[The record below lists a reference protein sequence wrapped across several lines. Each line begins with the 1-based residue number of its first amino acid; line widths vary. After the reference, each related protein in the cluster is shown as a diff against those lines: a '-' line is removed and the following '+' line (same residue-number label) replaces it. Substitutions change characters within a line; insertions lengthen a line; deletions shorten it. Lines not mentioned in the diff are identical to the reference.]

1 MNAPEQSRLN
11 TLLVPYI
18 FQLNDHMQ
26 NSRTIILLD
35 KDGTSPKEDVVM
47 SEVLLARPCLRRQ
60 GVDMTPRRMEALVV
74 ATKMWSQVVRT
85 YGVDPYL

>member
-1 MNAPEQSRLN
+1 M
-11 TLLVPYI
+11 
-18 FQLNDHMQ
+18 
-26 NSRTIILLD
+26 TICKTVEPSSFSIRMGRVQR
-35 KDGTSPKEDVVM
+35 KTWSKEDVVM

>member
-35 KDGTSPKEDVVM
+35 KDGTSPKEDVVKG
-47 SEVLLARPCLRRQ
+47 RR
-60 GVDMTPRRMEALVV
+60 GN
-74 ATKMWSQVVRT
+74 VRSFAS
-85 YGVDPYL
+85 